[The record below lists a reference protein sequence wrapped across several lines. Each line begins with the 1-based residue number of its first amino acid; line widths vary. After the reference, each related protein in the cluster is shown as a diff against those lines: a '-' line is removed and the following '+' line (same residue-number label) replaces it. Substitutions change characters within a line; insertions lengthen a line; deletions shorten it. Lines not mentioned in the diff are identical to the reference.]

1 MFGGSYCR
9 HVHDGQ
15 MKKGLVGFE
24 ERKQGPRV
32 SGRDRGGKGRPLQ
45 AMELVAQEEL
55 GPEGAEIL

>member
-1 MFGGSYCR
+1 M
-9 HVHDGQ
+9 HDGQ
-15 MKKGLVGFE
+15 MRKGLVGFE